1 MQKISKILFYC
12 FMLTLSS
19 LSFADSAK
27 ENSSEI
33 NNQSIANE
41 ANYRVDINTAD
52 ISALSLLKGI
62 GKKKAQ
68 AIVKYR
74 EINGM
79 FTSVDDLLKVSGIG
93 KQILNMNKKML
104 SI

>member
-1 MQKISKILFYC
+1 
-12 FMLTLSS
+12 MLILSS
-19 LSFADSAK
+19 LSFADSVK
-27 ENSSEI
+27 EKSSEI
-33 NNQSIANE
+33 NSQSVADK

-52 ISALSLLKGI
+52 ISTLSLLKGI

-74 EINGM
+74 DINGT